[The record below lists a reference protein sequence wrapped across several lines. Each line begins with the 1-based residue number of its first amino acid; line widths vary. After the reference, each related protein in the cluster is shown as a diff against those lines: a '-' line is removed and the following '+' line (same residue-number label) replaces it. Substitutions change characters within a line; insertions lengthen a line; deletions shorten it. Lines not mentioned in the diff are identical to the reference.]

1 MLSKKIIS
9 FWLEEKVS
17 VDNSLILLI
26 AFFAIVRVHGA
37 IYMSFL
43 NGIGKIKLQLK
54 LYVIGSIINIPLSI
68 ILVNNTSLGS
78 GGAVLATTISIFALT
93 LTLPFHSN
101 NLIKKYEK
109 NT

>member
-26 AFFAIVRVHGA
+26 AFFAIVRVYGA

-43 NGIGKIKLQLK
+43 NGVGKIKLQLK
-54 LYVIGSIINIPLSI
+54 LYVIGSLINIPLSI

-93 LTLPFHSN
+93 LILPFYSN
-101 NLIKKYEK
+101 NLIKNYEK